1 MPGCVLS
8 LFSHVQLFGT
18 LWTVAFQTL
27 LSMGFSRQ
35 EYWRRLPCTPP
46 GDLPN
51 PGDKRASP
59 TPAGGFFTIATWEA
73 WYWHKDGHREHWSKN
88 ESSEIS
94 PYLYNQMSFYKVA
107 NII

>member
-51 PGDKRASP
+51 PGIEPASLMFP
-59 TPAGGFFTIATWEA
+59 ELAAGFFTTAATWEA
-73 WYWHKDGHREHWSKN
+73 LTNTGCKHENKPVEDCYPN
-88 ESSEIS
+88 
-94 PYLYNQMSFYKVA
+94 
-107 NII
+107 